1 MFFCIY
7 WLLSLA
13 CCFAFLDEIDKTRIN
28 ASETVCQGKKMSFC
42 FCFSDKEILLT
53 ICDHFLQNNLFKSV
67 GALSSVVS
75 ITWLIVKYM
84 FEVRFN

>member
-1 MFFCIY
+1 MFVCIY

-13 CCFAFLDEIDKTRIN
+13 SCFAFLDEIDKTRIN
-28 ASETVCQGKKMSFC
+28 ASETVCQGKKRSFC

-53 ICDHFLQNNLFKSV
+53 ICDHFLQSNLCKSV
-67 GALSSVVS
+67 GAISSVVS

>member
-1 MFFCIY
+1 
-7 WLLSLA
+7 
-13 CCFAFLDEIDKTRIN
+13 
-28 ASETVCQGKKMSFC
+28 MSFC

>member
-1 MFFCIY
+1 MPRKTDE
-7 WLLSLA
+7 
-13 CCFAFLDEIDKTRIN
+13 FL
-28 ASETVCQGKKMSFC
+28 

-67 GALSSVVS
+67 GAISSVVS
-75 ITWLIVKYM
+75 ITWLIVKNM

>member
-28 ASETVCQGKKMSFC
+28 ASETVCQGKKRS

-53 ICDHFLQNNLFKSV
+53 ICDHFLQNKLFKSV
-67 GALSSVVS
+67 GTISSVVS

-84 FEVRFN
+84 IEVRFN

>member
-1 MFFCIY
+1 MFFGIY

-42 FCFSDKEILLT
+42 FVFQTRK
-53 ICDHFLQNNLFKSV
+53 FF
-67 GALSSVVS
+67 
-75 ITWLIVKYM
+75 
-84 FEVRFN
+84 

>member
-1 MFFCIY
+1 MPRKKEE
-7 WLLSLA
+7 
-13 CCFAFLDEIDKTRIN
+13 FL
-28 ASETVCQGKKMSFC
+28 

-67 GALSSVVS
+67 GAISSVVS